1 MHSRRAFS
9 TALAACGC
17 LLAAALLPCARGDG
31 TNGAAAAADDS
42 PLARV
47 AALARALWPRLEV
60 WAQANQTEA
69 FLAGFVVLALVNL
82 ALGARRN
89 RRRFLD
95 ISDALFAPD
104 PSSAACGDGDG
115 GDDNLAAAAAAAS
128 GAVDPSS
135 LSFLARHF
143 AGHGHA
149 RCRNPSLWWR
159 ESLSHAVLWASGRRG
174 LDGCLVAVEIAPR
187 QDLLH
192 RLGLLQ
198 LAAATGG
205 GASLEPREG
214 DILLPGSSGEGLLL
228 DAFVDADAMPWQG
241 AVVVGARWCL
251 RALAKK
257 YPVDV
262 GAVAQA
268 HAIDPQLAAAA
279 AAGGGGGGGG
289 AGSSSA
295 GGAGAGA
302 GAAAAGGDPRRL
314 PYAWPSAD
322 LAVLTDQPALFQ
334 ALFASPRVA
343 ALLSDPERAALV
355 RRHLRFL
362 YVTSA
367 HPGRNARRV
376 LAEVK
381 LPASS
386 ARLRDAEPALELVM
400 AVVDALPSFRQSP
413 EALRRAEESRAA
425 ANEAAEAR
433 RKGAAGG
440 GGGGAGGGAHDANQ
454 RRMMERR
461 QERLAQERDKARR
474 EGKLDEWERQQRL
487 KEQKKLAKKRTMRVG

>member
-1 MHSRRAFS
+1 MPRRV
-9 TALAACGC
+9 
-17 LLAAALLPCARGDG
+17 LAAALAASACLLVTVVPRAR
-31 TNGAAAAADDS
+31 ADDGADGGGS
-42 PLARV
+42 GARDPLARL
-47 AALARALWPRLEV
+47 AALARALWPRLEA
-60 WAQANQTEA
+60 WALENQTEA
-69 FLAGFVVLALVNL
+69 FLAGFVVLALANL
-82 ALGARRN
+82 ALGAHSN

-95 ISDALFAPD
+95 IDRALFAPD
-104 PSSAACGDGDG
+104 PKGLAAAGGDGDG
-115 GDDNLAAAAAAAS
+115 GGGDGDGGSDGPPPAA
-128 GAVDPSS
+128 DPSS

-159 ESLSHAVLWASGRRG
+159 ESLNHAVLWASGRRG

-198 LAAATGG
+198 LAAATIGG

-214 DILLPGSSGEGLLL
+214 DVLLPGSDEGLLL
-228 DAFVDADAMPWQG
+228 DAFVDAGAMPWEG
-241 AVVVGARWCL
+241 AVAVGTRTCL

-262 GAVAQA
+262 GAVLTHAVEPQQQA
-268 HAIDPQLAAAA
+268 A
-279 AAGGGGGGGG
+279 
-289 AGSSSA
+289 
-295 GGAGAGA
+295 GAGAGA
-302 GAAAAGGDPRRL
+302 GAGMSGGGASAGGAAASPAGDPRRL
-314 PYAWPSAD
+314 PYAWPSPD

-381 LPASS
+381 LPASA

-400 AVVDALPSFRQSP
+400 AVVDALPAFRQPP
-413 EALRRAEESRAA
+413 EALRRAQESRAA
-425 ANEAAEAR
+425 AGEAAEAR
-433 RKGAAGG
+433 RKGAGGGGADAAGG
-440 GGGGAGGGAHDANQ
+440 GGGGNSAHEANQ
-454 RRMMERR
+454 KRMMERR

-474 EGKLDEWERQQRL
+474 EGRLEEWDRQQRL
-487 KEQKKLAKKRTMRVG
+487 KDQKKLAKKMTKRVG